1 MKNFKIAF
9 LLTIALLVSF
19 QAKVSAQ
26 GSRDYGKKEIKIN
39 LLTSILSLPEITYER
54 FLDDNM
60 GVGMAIS
67 FGIAN
72 ENGYSDYRFLAI
84 PHYRV
89 YFGKEEATGF
99 FIEANTA
106 LGYLHERN
114 FYYTDNFVYDE
125 YDNYKAKFN
134 FGLGAAIGAKFLT
147 RNGFIGEIYAGAG
160 RFLGDQ
166 RSIDAFPR
174 IGITIGKRF

>member
-1 MKNFKIAF
+1 MNKLKIVF
-9 LLTIALLVSF
+9 LLIVAYHVALQLDVN
-19 QAKVSAQ
+19 AQ
-26 GSRDYGKKEIKIN
+26 ESKDYGKNEIKIN

-54 FLDDNM
+54 LLAGNM

-67 FGIAN
+67 FGIGN
-72 ENGYSDYRFLAI
+72 ENGYSDYRFLAT
-84 PHYRV
+84 PYYRV
-89 YFGKEEATGF
+89 YFGKEEAAGF

-114 FYYTDNFVYDE
+114 FYYTGNFAYDE
-125 YDNYKAKFN
+125 YDNYNPKFN

-147 RNGFIGEIYAGAG
+147 RNGFLGEVYAGAG